1 MWRRAREAGAE
12 EERMVVDVAD
22 KLETPRITSER
33 EVGTEAGDPSDL
45 RLSTRLDNCCD
56 GGATGCTL
64 PDNRSIHVWSQMET
78 FGSDRQ

>member
-33 EVGTEAGDPSDL
+33 EVGTEA
-45 RLSTRLDNCCD
+45 
-56 GGATGCTL
+56 
-64 PDNRSIHVWSQMET
+64 ET
-78 FGSDRQ
+78 PQI